1 MNDLS
6 EVLVDPRSD
15 EKFNRLFRNTL
26 KKNHLA
32 VEKRS
37 SRDYYIITD
46 GKDSLGFDISAE
58 KYDFVK
64 NRSAAAAG
72 RLVEKV
78 KRDFDILER
87 LVSFTN
93 GQEFLRYTVM
103 RGEEIGRGMISE
115 NFMGNINK
123 VVCYTADDVS
133 CRILDESYMKKWDVP
148 REVLFSVA
156 DRNMC
161 RLLKKTEYA
170 ESVINA
176 GEEIRCLDFK
186 AEGSDL
192 TVALMMCADFRDYI
206 SSLLSPKFLVAAPS
220 KDSLIVLSEVTNNV
234 LERLGSAIVGEYRWA
249 SKPLTTDI
257 FLYTSQGVQ
266 TAGHFS
272 EIDN

>member
-78 KRDFDILER
+78 KRDFNILER

-272 EIDN
+272 EVDN